1 MGDAS
6 DPAAGDA
13 ERRETTEAGAPD
25 RAALT
30 DRSMAVAVITL
41 ARYLV
46 RRDPGAVAYL
56 QDALKQ
62 ARAAGLSTTELAT
75 LALVVR
81 AVGGA

>member
-13 ERRETTEAGAPD
+13 ERRKAIEADPPD
-25 RAALT
+25 RATLS

-46 RRDPGAVAYL
+46 RRDPGAVIYL
-56 QDALKQ
+56 QDALEQ
-62 ARAAGLSTTELAT
+62 AKAAGLSTTELAT

>member
-1 MGDAS
+1 MEGG
-6 DPAAGDA
+6 P
-13 ERRETTEAGAPD
+13 PD
-25 RAALT
+25 RAPLI

-46 RRDPGAVAYL
+46 RRDPGAVIYL
-56 QDALKQ
+56 RDALEQ
-62 ARAAGLSTTELAT
+62 AKAAGLSTTELAT

>member
-1 MGDAS
+1 MDDDF

-13 ERRETTEAGAPD
+13 ERRETIEADPPD
-25 RAALT
+25 RAPLT

-56 QDALKQ
+56 QDALEQ
-62 ARAAGLSTTELAT
+62 ANAAGLSTTELAT